1 MKIKILKENE
11 NKLFHR
17 KEVSFN
23 ANHTSESTPTKST
36 IYTYFSAKF
45 KSPKT
50 NMILKKFN
58 TSFGA
63 QSAKGMLYVYNN
75 DKIISQ
81 IETKNTINRRDKVF
95 KTEEEAAIASKE
107 TELQPVEK
115 PVKIEA
121 PAEPK
126 NPTEPSEEKTEEVT
140 STEETSE

>member
-1 MKIKILKENE
+1 MKIKILNENE

-23 ANHTSESTPTKST
+23 ANHDSASTPTKST

-75 DKIISQ
+75 DKIMSQ

-95 KTEEEAAIASKE
+95 KSEEEAAIASKE
-107 TELQPVEK
+107 TEPQPAEK
-115 PVKIEA
+115 PAETQ
-121 PAEPK
+121 PAEKPAE
-126 NPTEPSEEKTEEVT
+126 TSEEVT
-140 STEETSE
+140 STEVASE

>member
-1 MKIKILKENE
+1 MKIKILNENE

-23 ANHTSESTPTKST
+23 ANHDSESTPTKST

-95 KTEEEAAIASKE
+95 KAEKEAVIASKE
-107 TELQPVEK
+107 TEPQPTEK

-121 PAEPK
+121 PS
-126 NPTEPSEEKTEEVT
+126 EPSEEKNKEITPTEEAP
-140 STEETSE
+140 E

>member
-1 MKIKILKENE
+1 MKIKILNEND

-23 ANHTSESTPTKST
+23 AKHNSESTPTKST

-50 NMILKKFN
+50 NMILKQFN

-63 QSAKGMLYVYNN
+63 QSAKGMLYVYDN

-81 IETKNTINRRDKVF
+81 VETKNTINRRNNVF
-95 KTEEEAAIASKE
+95 KAEAAAANATKE
-107 TELQPVEK
+107 AEEQTTEK
-115 PVKIEA
+115 PIEVKTSESEKIE
-121 PAEPK
+121 E
-126 NPTEPSEEKTEEVT
+126 N
-140 STEETSE
+140 STEGVSE

>member
-1 MKIKILKENE
+1 MKIKILNENE

-23 ANHTSESTPTKST
+23 ANHDSESTPTKST

-75 DKIISQ
+75 DKIMSQ

-95 KTEEEAAIASKE
+95 KSEEEASNAAKVVE
-107 TELQPVEK
+107 EK
-115 PVKIEA
+115 PPESEKPKVIEI
-121 PAEPK
+121 K
-126 NPTEPSEEKTEEVT
+126 SKK
-140 STEETSE
+140 

>member
-1 MKIKILKENE
+1 MKIKILNENE

-23 ANHTSESTPTKST
+23 ANHDSASTPTKST

-75 DKIISQ
+75 NKIMSQ

-95 KTEEEAAIASKE
+95 KSEEEAAIASKKIE
-107 TELQPVEK
+107 TQPAEK
-115 PVKIEA
+115 PAETQ
-121 PAEPK
+121 PAEKPAE
-126 NPTEPSEEKTEEVT
+126 TSEEVT
-140 STEETSE
+140 STEVASE

>member
-1 MKIKILKENE
+1 MKIKILNENE

-23 ANHTSESTPTKST
+23 ANHDSASTPTKST

-75 DKIISQ
+75 NKIMSQ

-95 KTEEEAAIASKE
+95 KSEEEAAIASKE
-107 TELQPVEK
+107 IETQPVEK
-115 PVKIEA
+115 PAETQPVEK
-121 PAEPK
+121 PAE
-126 NPTEPSEEKTEEVT
+126 TSEEVT
-140 STEETSE
+140 STEVASE